1 MSIEIMNA
9 VWRESRSEGR
19 ARLVL
24 LTIADH
30 QGEMG
35 AWPSIERL
43 AQMVNASVRTIQRE
57 IQILEALGELRVERR
72 NAPTGGQYKANLYW
86 VTLPSVMSEV
96 TAEVTNALPE
106 VTNATLRGDS
116 SWHVNQEPLIETNN
130 RSAQFD
136 EFWKEYPLKKDKG
149 KAIKAFK
156 AALTH
161 ASFEQIL
168 AGAIAYRH
176 DSQRKPE
183 FTKYP
188 TTWLNAFAWENEIA
202 PSPDS
207 EAAERATQRR
217 DRELQRSNDYLAEIR
232 EQEKHA
238 SAPKLC
244 EHGKNLALCLPCSKS
259 LG

>member
-43 AQMVNASVRTIQRE
+43 AQMVNASVRTVQRE
-57 IQILEALGELRVERR
+57 IQILEALGELKVERR

-86 VTLPSVMSEV
+86 VTLPSIMSEV
-96 TAEVTNALPE
+96 TAEVTDALPE

-116 SWHVNQEPLIETNN
+116 SCHVNQEPLKETNN

-149 KAIKAFK
+149 KAIKAFRS
-156 AALTH
+156 ALSRAT
-161 ASFEQIL
+161 FEQIL
-168 AGAIAYRH
+168 AGAIAYRN
-176 DSQRKPE
+176 DPQRKPE

-188 TTWLNAFAWENEIA
+188 TTWLNADAWENEIA

-207 EAAERATQRR
+207 EAAERARQRR
-217 DRELQRSNDYLAEIR
+217 ERELERSREFLAGVKEA
-232 EQEKHA
+232 EAQA

-244 EHGKNLALCLPCSKS
+244 EHGKNLALCVPCSKS